1 MPAVTLDAQARQPAL
16 GDHVRTQP
24 VPVRTPGWRTRHAIA
39 HEYLDV
45 AERLSDAAMCRFSF
59 LPG

>member
-1 MPAVTLDAQARQPAL
+1 VSAAVDWDRLVDRY
-16 GDHVRTQP
+16 
-24 VPVRTPGWRTRHAIA
+24 AIA
-39 HEYLDV
+39 TEQVHL

>member
-1 MPAVTLDAQARQPAL
+1 VSAAEWDRLVDRY
-16 GDHVRTQP
+16 
-24 VPVRTPGWRTRHAIA
+24 AIA

-45 AERLSDAAMCRFSF
+45 AERLSDVAMCRFSF

>member
-1 MPAVTLDAQARQPAL
+1 LVDRY
-16 GDHVRTQP
+16 
-24 VPVRTPGWRTRHAIA
+24 AIA

>member
-1 MPAVTLDAQARQPAL
+1 VSAVEW
-16 GDHVRTQP
+16 VRL
-24 VPVRTPGWRTRHAIA
+24 VDRYAIA
-39 HEYLDV
+39 NEYLDV

>member
-1 MPAVTLDAQARQPAL
+1 VSADW
-16 GDHVRTQP
+16 VRL
-24 VPVRTPGWRTRHAIA
+24 VDRYAIA

>member
-1 MPAVTLDAQARQPAL
+1 VSAAVDWDRLVD
-16 GDHVRTQP
+16 
-24 VPVRTPGWRTRHAIA
+24 RHAIA